1 MTAISVNQFR
11 ANLKAVVDKAIDDH
25 EPVRISRKNGQNF
38 VVLSEE
44 DYNAE
49 QETLYV
55 LQNENLMKQI
65 AASLKTSKVKKL
77 KKEET
82 RAEFDL

>member
-11 ANLKAVVDKAIDDH
+11 ANLKAFVDKAIDEH

-38 VVLSEE
+38 VVVSEQ

-55 LQNENLMKQI
+55 LQNSSLMQQI
-65 AASLKTSKVKKL
+65 AGSLKTTKSKKL
-77 KKEET
+77 KKEEA